1 MFLDVLSRRN
11 KKLIEA
17 AVELHQ
23 KGLIPA
29 NSYLLD
35 VDAIKSNA
43 ELFSAEGKKH
53 NLKVFAM
60 TKQIGRNPVALQAI
74 SEAGIDACVAVDMA
88 CARPIHASG
97 LKVGHLGHLVQVP
110 RAETRSALN
119 MEPEYWTIFSHE
131 KAKVISEANNTVRV
145 QKLLTRVFADGDIF
159 YKGHEGGFPAKDIL
173 KVVEELDHLKG
184 VAFSGITTFPA
195 QLFDQE
201 QKDVLLTHNMKT
213 LMETLAL
220 LFGAGVRNIE
230 INAPGTTSCCLLERL
245 ASAGATQVEPGHGL
259 TGTTPLHAVKDLA
272 EQPAMVYV
280 SEVSHIYGGKP
291 YCFGGGMYIDPVFPD
306 YPVKA
311 YVGSTPDAAWKQK
324 MVCDMPNAA
333 SIDYYG
339 ILQPEREQ
347 NMKEGDT
354 VIFGFRAQTFVTRA
368 YMVPVSGISKG
379 KPIVHGC
386 WTTDGRKTGWPE
398 W

>member
-11 KKLIEA
+11 KKLIET

-35 VDAIKSNA
+35 VDAIKGNA

-53 NLKVFAM
+53 KLKVYAM
-60 TKQIGRNPVALQAI
+60 TKQIGRNPVVLQAI
-74 SEAGIDACVAVDMA
+74 AAAGLDACVAVDMA
-88 CARPIHASG
+88 CARPIRASG
-97 LKVGHLGHLVQVP
+97 LKLGHLGHLVQIP
-110 RAETRSALN
+110 RAEINSALK
-119 MEPEYWTIFSHE
+119 MEPEYWTVFSHE
-131 KAKVISEANNTVRV
+131 KAKEISEANNTVRV
-145 QKLLTRVFADGDIF
+145 QKLLTRIFAEGDIF

-173 KVVEELDHLKG
+173 KVIEELDHLKG
-184 VAFSGITTFPA
+184 VSFSGITTFPA
-195 QLFDQE
+195 QLFDEE
-201 QKDVLLTHNMKT
+201 QRDVLPTHNMKT
-213 LMETLAL
+213 LMEAAAL
-220 LFGAGVRNIE
+220 LAGAGVKNIE
-230 INAPGTTSCCLLERL
+230 INAPGTTSSCLLERL

-291 YCFGGGMYIDPVFPD
+291 YCFGGGMYIDPVFTD

-311 YVGSTPDAAWKQK
+311 YVGSTTEAAWKQK

-347 NMKEGDT
+347 NIKEGDT
-354 VIFGFRAQTFVTRA
+354 VVFGFRAQTFVTRA

-379 KPIVHGC
+379 EPIVHGC
-386 WTTDGRKTGWPE
+386 WTTDGRMAGWPE